1 MIRKAPLTS
10 QVTGPRGVQT
20 PTPPSVDS
28 QQLSGH
34 TERFISSCHKTNFS
48 FRGFRACDLF
58 QLVQHLPTFLQ
69 SLPAPVKM
77 SANDIFTR
85 TVHLT
90 VPRAPSDKDR
100 VPYVLLG
107 LLNCFFFGLGMIII
121 GFMENDVV
129 NMMIGV
135 LQLLLPVVGWIWAIV
150 WGVLIIVK
158 TLVPGARTI

>member
-1 MIRKAPLTS
+1 M
-10 QVTGPRGVQT
+10 
-20 PTPPSVDS
+20 SV
-28 QQLSGH
+28 
-34 TERFISSCHKTNFS
+34 
-48 FRGFRACDLF
+48 
-58 QLVQHLPTFLQ
+58 
-69 SLPAPVKM
+69 
-77 SANDIFTR
+77 NDIFNR

-100 VPYVLLG
+100 IPYVLLG

-135 LQLLLPVVGWIWAIV
+135 LQLLLPVVGWIWAVV

-158 TLVPGARTI
+158 TLVPGATSI